1 MNDDT
6 SLPAVADEKTDMT
19 LSARIDPMS
28 PAAIWTS
35 FQEMAKDPT
44 MDAAKMQT
52 MYELQK
58 TMIQDQRQE
67 EFNQAKFAAMA
78 DMPTIIKNK
87 VVSGKTG
94 NLMYRYSDF
103 KHLYLTVKPILSAN
117 RLILDFD
124 VDETKIETKIP
135 FLRVAPVL
143 RHQNGYVWHGSYMP
157 VPITAANSSISL
169 TQAAKGAVETGKRTV
184 TISCLG
190 ITEEED
196 NSITGK
202 ENSNSGK
209 PQGENYDWLI
219 EAGQRAAAAGPK
231 EYGKWISGRLIT
243 NTQKGWLITHGHH
256 DILTQA
262 ARDIAAQQQGQDT

>member
-6 SLPAVADEKTDMT
+6 NLPSVADGKTDT
-19 LSARIDPMS
+19 AVITHVDAMS
-28 PAAIWTS
+28 PAAIWNS
-35 FQEMAKDPT
+35 FQEMAKDPA

-78 DMPTIIKNK
+78 EMPTIVKNK
-87 VVSGKTG
+87 VVNGKTG

-124 VDETKIETKIP
+124 VDETQTETKIP
-135 FLRVAPVL
+135 FLRVAPIL

-196 NSITGK
+196 QTLYAQSDPQRSLPDSTDHKQILSDAK
-202 ENSNSGK
+202 ETAQRGVLPYRAFFEGLTNVQRS
-209 PQGENYDWLI
+209 WLV
-219 EAGQRAAAAGPK
+219 AN
-231 EYGKWISGRLIT
+231 GRTEDDL
-243 NTQKGWLITHGHH
+243 NHH
-256 DILTQA
+256 ERLKSLAVVND
-262 ARDIAAQQQGQDT
+262 